1 MKTPQEK
8 CSFVSMKRLAMSQLL
23 TWKNSAARKPL
34 ILQGARQVGKT
45 WLLKEFAK
53 NEYKNLAYISCEK
66 NPRMQ
71 ELFSDYDT
79 RRIIRGISAITGQT
93 IEAEKTLIFIDEIQ
107 ELPRA
112 IASLKYF
119 CENQNEYHIAVA
131 GSLLGVALHEGE
143 SFPVGKVDVIQ
154 LYPMNFEEF
163 LLALGKETLLE
174 ILQSKNWDEINFLR
188 AELTENLRMYYF
200 TGGMPEVVDLFIK
213 TQDIPR
219 VRSLQNRI
227 LADYALDISKHAPKA
242 QIPKIS
248 LVWNSIPSQLAKE
261 NKKFVYGALR
271 RGARASQY
279 EDAIQWLVN
288 AGLAYKITR
297 ASKARI
303 PLKFYEEREVF
314 KLFIHDCGLFGALS
328 NTPPDLILLGSEVFE
343 EYKGA
348 FAEQFVLQQLKGI
361 EGAFIH
367 YYTNENS
374 TLEIDFLLQYGNT
387 IFPIEVKAKDN
398 LQSKS
403 LKSFLSK
410 NPFLHGIRFS
420 LSPYREQER
429 LVNVPLYCIAEF
441 LANKKEQT
449 TSQESD

>member
-1 MKTPQEK
+1 MSYMLEK
-8 CSFVSMKRLAMSQLL
+8 WSRKMYSINMKRFAFSQLL
-23 TWKNSAARKPL
+23 SWKNSPTRKPL

-53 NEYKNLAYISCEK
+53 KEYKNLAYISCEK
-66 NPRMQ
+66 NQRLQ

-79 RRIIRGISAITGQT
+79 RRIIRGISALTGQS
-93 IEAEKTLIFIDEIQ
+93 IKAEKTLIFIDEIQ
-107 ELPRA
+107 EIPKA
-112 IASLKYF
+112 ISSLKYF

-163 LLALGKETLLE
+163 LLALGKQSLLE
-174 ILQSKNWDEINFLR
+174 ILQSKNWNEINLLKT
-188 AELTENLRMYYF
+188 ELIENLRMYYF

-213 TQDIPR
+213 TQDIPK
-219 VRSLQNRI
+219 VRSIQNRI
-227 LADYALDISKHAPKA
+227 LSDYALDISKHAPKSE
-242 QIPKIS
+242 IPKIS
-248 LVWNSIPSQLAKE
+248 LVWNSIPSHLAKE

-271 RGARASQY
+271 KGARASQY

-297 ASKARI
+297 VSKGSI
-303 PLKFYEEREVF
+303 PLKFYEQREVF

-328 NTPPDLILLGSEVFE
+328 NTPPDLILLGSKVFE

-348 FAEQFVLQQLKGI
+348 FTEQFVLQQLKCI
-361 EGAFIH
+361 EGVFPH
-367 YYTNENS
+367 YYTNEDS
-374 TLEIDFLLQYGNT
+374 SLEIDFLIQYGNT
-387 IFPIEVKAKDN
+387 IFPIEVKAEEN

-410 NPFLHGIRFS
+410 NPDLHGVRFS
-420 LSPYREQER
+420 LSPYREQEM
-429 LVNVPLYCIAEF
+429 VTNVPLFCIQEF
-441 LANKKEQT
+441 L
-449 TSQESD
+449 SSP